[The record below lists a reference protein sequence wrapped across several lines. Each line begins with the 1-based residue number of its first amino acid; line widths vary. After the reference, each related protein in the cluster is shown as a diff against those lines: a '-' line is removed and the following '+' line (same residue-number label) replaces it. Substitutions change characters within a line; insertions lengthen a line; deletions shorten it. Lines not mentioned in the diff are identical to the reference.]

1 MLPIQKGLLYPCGLI
16 RTKRMLLYRFHRRNV
31 PMKRSRYFHL
41 SAPSRKSAAVIL
53 ALCFV
58 SGLLAGAMLS
68 IQCRDLFIRIRS
80 GFSQSAGFSA
90 FIPTMLP
97 LLASGFAAYVKQ
109 PVLLMPI
116 AFWKALSFSYVAS
129 GVIFAWSSAGWLVGG
144 LTLFGSFCSLSILW
158 RYWLRHITGEGFRH
172 GAFFLALGAMALI
185 GWVDLLVISPFLSNI
200 LTF

>member
-1 MLPIQKGLLYPCGLI
+1 
-16 RTKRMLLYRFHRRNV
+16 
-31 PMKRSRYFHL
+31 MKRPQYFHL
-41 SAPSRKSAAVIL
+41 SAPVRKSAAVIL

-58 SGLLAGAMLS
+58 SGLLAGAMLC
-68 IQCRDLFIRIRS
+68 IQSRDLFSGIRS

-97 LLASGFAAYVKQ
+97 LLASGLAVYAKQ
-109 PVLLMPI
+109 PVLLLPV

-129 GVIFAWSSAGWLVGG
+129 GVIFAWGSAGWLVGG

-158 RYWLRHITGEGFRH
+158 WYWLRHITGEGFQY
-172 GAFFLALGAMALI
+172 GTFFPAMGAMVLI
-185 GWVDLLVISPFLSNI
+185 SWSDLLVISPFLENI